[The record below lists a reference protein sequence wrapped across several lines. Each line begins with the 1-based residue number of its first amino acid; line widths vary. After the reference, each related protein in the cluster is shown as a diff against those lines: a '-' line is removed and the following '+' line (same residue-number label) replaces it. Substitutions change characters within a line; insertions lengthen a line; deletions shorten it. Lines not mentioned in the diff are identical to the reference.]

1 MRRFLFTLLFTGSV
15 LAQNQYPQEYFR
27 SPMDIPLHPSGTF
40 GELRNNH
47 FHSGL
52 DFRTQQREG
61 LPIYAA
67 ADGYV
72 SRVRVSSYGY
82 GTALYI
88 DHPNG
93 YTTLYGHLQQYSPKI
108 DAYVRAKQYEKK
120 SFDIDLV
127 LPVGELT
134 VTKGELVAL
143 SGNSGG
149 SGGPHLHYEFRD
161 TKTEWVINPL
171 LFGLNKQM
179 EDKKAPAILGLIA
192 YPLSD
197 DSAVNESG
205 RPILLSLKHQKDGT
219 YLAEKLYAKGRVGFS
234 ISTSDKSTGSF
245 GNNGI
250 YKVETF
256 MNGSPAFRYT
266 FNTFAFDESRYVNH
280 FIDYPRYY
288 NTGQRY
294 QKLFYKLPYPL
305 SVVKDNMHNG
315 QHDILPGETKNYRIE
330 VSDFHGNKTIVNG
343 SIEYSDKPV
352 TIADPKRI
360 TPYLVKSA
368 IDNNFAKDNV
378 SVFIPANALYED
390 FYMDF
395 DVKDSIL
402 YLHNAT
408 VPVHTNVTLSFDA
421 AHLPSDKLAKTF
433 IAGFND
439 KKVTY
444 NASTFKDG
452 RLTAKVRSLGNFKLA
467 QDNNPPKIFSPSF
480 TAGKWLTKSNAFS
493 LKISDDLSGIATFDA
508 WLNGKW
514 ILMHYDYKTRVIYHN
529 FSDGIVDEGR
539 NDLKVTVTD
548 NVGNSATFETHFFRT
563 QKPASVENDK

>member
-452 RLTAKVRSLGNFKLA
+452 RLTAKFRSLGNFKLA

>member
-179 EDKKAPAILGLIA
+179 EDKKAPSILGLIA

-280 FIDYPRYY
+280 FIDYTRYY

-408 VPVHTNVTLSFDA
+408 VPVHTNVTLSFDV

-480 TAGKWLTKSNAFS
+480 TAGKWLTKNNAFS